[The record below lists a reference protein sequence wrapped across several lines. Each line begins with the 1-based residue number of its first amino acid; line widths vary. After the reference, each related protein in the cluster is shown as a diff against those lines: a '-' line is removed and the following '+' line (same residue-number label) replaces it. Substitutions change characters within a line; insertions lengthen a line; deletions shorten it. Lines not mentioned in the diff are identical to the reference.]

1 MMKEK
6 TSMIMININ
15 IIVQHVF
22 NKNNTEILEETNKEN
37 NLSNLLKLL

>member
-1 MMKEK
+1 
-6 TSMIMININ
+6 MININ